1 MCAHAKERAANLEM
15 LIVLQNES
23 RHVSIRGW
31 RVGCFQLLEAG

>member
-23 RHVSIRGW
+23 RRVSIRGW
-31 RVGCFQLLEAG
+31 RVGCFQLLDAG